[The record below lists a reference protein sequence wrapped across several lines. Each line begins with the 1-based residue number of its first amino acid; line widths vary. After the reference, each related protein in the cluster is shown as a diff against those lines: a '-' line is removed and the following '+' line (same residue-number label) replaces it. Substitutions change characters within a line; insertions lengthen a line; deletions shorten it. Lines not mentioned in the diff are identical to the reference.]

1 MTNAEID
8 ERKEVMKP
16 VKGMMTLHAISTEN
30 HGNLIKRNTTCA
42 CQNCF
47 NNADGFHGV
56 SACGWDSVDLLKQ
69 TEHPVHDTHIGVG
82 DNKATVQNEE
92 ITCSKGD
99 YVLAAY
105 DRS

>member
-1 MTNAEID
+1 M
-8 ERKEVMKP
+8 
-16 VKGMMTLHAISTEN
+16 
-30 HGNLIKRNTTCA
+30 
-42 CQNCF
+42 
-47 NNADGFHGV
+47 
-56 SACGWDSVDLLKQ
+56 DLLKQ